1 MVLLFDNEKQR
12 ELCRQIEKYVEEWKV
27 SYIDAIIAI
36 CESNEIPL
44 ESMSKVLTKP
54 LIEKIQ
60 QEGQDLNFLPKTTK
74 LPI

>member
-12 ELCRQIEKYVEEWKV
+12 DLCRQVEKYVQEWKV
-27 SYIDAIIAI
+27 SYIDAVIAI
-36 CESNEIPL
+36 CEANDIPL
-44 ESMSKVLTKP
+44 ESMPKILTKP
-54 LIEKIQ
+54 IIEKIQ

>member
-1 MVLLFDNEKQR
+1 MVLLFNNEKQR
-12 ELCRQIEKYVEEWKV
+12 ELCREIEKYVEKWK
-27 SYIDAIIAI
+27 STYIDAIIAI

-44 ESMSKVLTKP
+44 ESASKILTKP

-60 QEGQDLNFLPKTTK
+60 QEGQDLNFLPKNSK